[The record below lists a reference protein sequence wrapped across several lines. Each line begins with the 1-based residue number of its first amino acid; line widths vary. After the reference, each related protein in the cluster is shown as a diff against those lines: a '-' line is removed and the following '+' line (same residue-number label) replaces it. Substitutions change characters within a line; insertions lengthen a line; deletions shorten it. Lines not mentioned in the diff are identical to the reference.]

1 MASLIHWAVAVRDAG
16 ESDRTP
22 GPGSLLRH
30 AGDVAGTAEGAQS
43 SAEGAVTKSS
53 LICPE
58 THVHFA
64 LSLHA
69 LFTPTHARVHAH
81 TEPHMCTSPGSHALT
96 HTRRHTCASTRARIN
111 AHVCTHTHV
120 RTCTCMLSRNAHTP
134 AHAPGATPQQQ
145 ASTRTRRRGRSAPP
159 TKPARRAVRTGLT
172 SVCSIAGNVLMRD
185 CRRWSWRVMACTLK
199 ADQKEKKRFF

>member
-1 MASLIHWAVAVRDAG
+1 MSLKDKGQGSEPLASLIHRAVAVRDAR

-43 SAEGAVTKSS
+43 SAEGAATKSS

-69 LFTPTHARVHAH
+69 LFTPTRACARTHRSAHVHKPRHTRTHTHVDTPVPAH
-81 TEPHMCTSPGSHALT
+81 VHALT
-96 HTRRHTCASTRARIN
+96 HTCAHIPTFAGARVCFHATRAPPHMRPGPRPN
-111 AHVCTHTHV
+111 STLPQGRDRAGGLHRPRSRREGRCALAW
-120 RTCTCMLSRNAHTP
+120 RPCAPSRETC
-134 AHAPGATPQQQ
+134 
-145 ASTRTRRRGRSAPP
+145 
-159 TKPARRAVRTGLT
+159 
-172 SVCSIAGNVLMRD
+172 
-185 CRRWSWRVMACTLK
+185 
-199 ADQKEKKRFF
+199 